1 MRNTTKEEFAE
12 KLAKAKR
19 VVARK
24 GSPNPDIY
32 AHGIYFDMQI
42 GLSSQCWFVGV
53 GVQGESVYQ
62 HLA

>member
-24 GSPNPDIY
+24 G
-32 AHGIYFDMQI
+32 
-42 GLSSQCWFVGV
+42 WFVGV
-53 GVQGESVYQ
+53 GVQGESAYQ